1 LGVISQ
7 MSYRATRGVRL
18 LVAAALIWIGLA
30 VCAHSAF
37 AWDARVQV
45 AKVNQGGNPND
56 SFAFHP
62 SFTPTASDFSLKGGQ
77 TSTAF
82 DVYCNVDRI
91 DYGRECTG
99 DGGDKVT
106 LSVTERPTTGYTL
119 TDITCR
125 YTQGA
130 GRFGGQPGPNS
141 PIKPAGE
148 VTKDLAN
155 GTVTLKAHYYEWVLC
170 TYTNTYTPPTT
181 PPTTTPPTT
190 TPPATTTT
198 TAPATVPVEQAA
210 QSSQPQVVVSPSRA
224 RPGTALLRGPSG
236 CARSDVVAASVTGK
250 RIATVSFYVDN
261 KKVKTLHQPN
271 RGSRWVLSMRMRRLA
286 FGTHRVRAR
295 VVFARS
301 SRTRTKTLPLSFSRC
316 RSAAARPQFTG

>member
-1 LGVISQ
+1 

-18 LVAAALIWIGLA
+18 LVAAALVWIGLA

-62 SFTPTASDFSLKGGQ
+62 SFTPTAGDFSLKGGE
-77 TSTAF
+77 TSDAF
-82 DVYCNVDRI
+82 DVYCNIDRPNKA
-91 DYGRECTG
+91 GECT
-99 DGGDKVT
+99 DEGGDKVT
-106 LSVTERPTTGYTL
+106 LSVTERPTAGYTL

-125 YTQGA
+125 YTQGYNS
-130 GRFGGQPGPNS
+130 FGSQPGPNS
-141 PIKPAGE
+141 KLKPASE
-148 VTKDLAN
+148 VTTDLAN

-181 PPTTTPPTT
+181 PPTVTPPTTT
-190 TPPATTTT
+190 TPPATPPG
-198 TAPATVPVEQAA
+198 AQAA
-210 QSSQPQVVVSPSRA
+210 QSSQPEVVVSPSRA

-250 RIATVSFYVDN
+250 RIATVTFYVDN
-261 KKVKTLHQPN
+261 KKVKTLHRAN
-271 RGSRWVLSMRMRRLA
+271 RGSRWVLSMRIRRLA

-295 VVFARS
+295 VVFATS
-301 SRTRTKTLPLSFSRC
+301 SRTQAKTLPLSFSRC
-316 RSAAARPQFTG
+316 RSATARPQFTG